1 MKRLDKEIQD
11 IVVIGSGNVAYHLIC
26 AFTGIGISVSQI
38 YSRNE
43 KTAALLSGKFGIPY
57 IGDPNLLNRNAGL
70 YILAVQDS
78 NIREAAISLNLEDHL
93 LVHTSGFS
101 PLGIL
106 EGTAAFTGVIWPVQ
120 TLTSGKDTDY
130 RSIPIFTEG
139 SCNETRIMLK
149 NLAGRISHKVVLTDT
164 PTRQRV
170 HLAAV
175 ISSNLVNHLYSVSAS
190 ILESV
195 NLPFDILRP
204 LIHETAIKATAA
216 LPSDAQTG
224 PAARHDMEVIR
235 QHLEML
241 RDNPLQRDIYQL
253 ITNSILN
260 SGPDK
265 HEKL

>member
-1 MKRLDKEIQD
+1 MKRLEKEIQD

-26 AFTGIGISVSQI
+26 AFTGIGISVSQL

-43 KTAALLSGKFGIPY
+43 KTASFLSGKFGIPY
-57 IGDPNLLNRNAGL
+57 IGDPNLLNRDAGL

-78 NIREAAISLNLEDHL
+78 NIREAAMSLNLEDHL

-106 EGTAAFTGVIWPVQ
+106 EGTAALTGVIWPVQ
-120 TLTSGKDTDY
+120 TFTSGKDTDY
-130 RSIPIFTEG
+130 RNIPLFVEG
-139 SCNETRIMLK
+139 SDIETGLALK
-149 NLAGRISHKVVLTDT
+149 TLAGRISRKVVLTDT
-164 PTRQRV
+164 PTRQWV

-175 ISSNLVNHLYSVSAS
+175 VSSNLVNHLYSVSAS

-195 NLPFDILRP
+195 NLPFDVLHP
-204 LIHETAIKATAA
+204 LIHETAKKAMAT

-224 PAARHDMEVIR
+224 PAARNDMEVIR

-241 RDNPLQRDIYQL
+241 RDKPLQHDIYQL

-260 SGPDK
+260 PGPDK